1 MLTDGS
7 PSLDGDPG
15 WTEVFSP
22 MDAVRARSFVSGDG
36 AAEGRIRIRYFADPD
51 SLPRLGG
58 APRAEEQIAE
68 EQSGAGGIGAL
79 VARVWFGPG
88 AEGPPG
94 HVHGGAQAAVLDEVL
109 GLAAW
114 LAGYPVVMARLEVDM
129 RRMLPLGTV
138 CTVRTE
144 ITSVQGRKVQV
155 VGRLVGAEGVAY
167 AEASGTCVAIGVEQF
182 GIALEG

>member
-1 MLTDGS
+1 MTA
-7 PSLDGDPG
+7 PALDGEPG

-22 MDAVRARSFVSGDG
+22 MDAVRSRSFVSGDG
-36 AAEGRIRIRYFADPD
+36 AADGRLRIRYFADPD
-51 SLPRLGG
+51 
-58 APRAEEQIAE
+58 APRAEQTLGE
-68 EQSGAGGIGAL
+68 GDIGAL

-94 HVHGGAQAAVLDEVL
+94 HAHGGAQAAVLDEVL
-109 GLAAW
+109 GLAGW
-114 LAGYPVVMARLEVDM
+114 LAGHPVVMARLEVDM

-144 ITSVQGRKVQV
+144 ITEVKGRKVRVAGQ
-155 VGRLVGAEGVAY
+155 LVGDDGAVY
-167 AEASGTCVAIGVEQF
+167 AEAAGTCVAIGVEQF